1 MRSLYKTAIT
11 VIAVLI
17 FTLLSCASEPDPVNI
32 EDPVSED
39 IISEPEESEA
49 EADDSQNQSQETEAT
64 VEETESTEPEETQ
77 TESVTVESETD
88 QTSEQSTDEEANFT
102 VSEEVFTETFA
113 NIEELIVEL
122 NAIIREEDYDK
133 WLSYLTP
140 EYKEHF
146 SSAEVLKEHSDRPL
160 LKKYNI
166 KLRSL
171 NDYFIY
177 VVVPSRSNARLDDL
191 VFLDN
196 ERVKAI
202 MIIENQRSILYQLEN
217 RENYWLIG
225 L

>member
-11 VIAVLI
+11 VIGVTI
-17 FTLLSCASEPDPVNI
+17 FTLLSCATEPDPVNI
-32 EDPVSED
+32 EEPVSEE
-39 IISEPEESEA
+39 IISEPV
-49 EADDSQNQSQETEAT
+49 DSETETEETTA
-64 VEETESTEPEETQ
+64 VEETESAEPEETQ
-77 TESVTVESETD
+77 TEPATEESETD
-88 QTSEQSTDEEANFT
+88 QTSEQTIEEEADFT

-113 NIEELIVEL
+113 NIDELIAEL

-140 EYKEHF
+140 EYIEHF
-146 SSAEVLKEHSDRPL
+146 SSEEVLKNHSDQPL

-166 KLRSL
+166 KLRTL
-171 NDYFIY
+171 HDYFIY

-202 MIIENQRSILYQLEN
+202 MIIENQRTILYQLEN
-217 RENYWLIG
+217 RENNWLIG